1 MSLAIVESPRPLRVG
16 AMVTGTGGNLE
27 AMIRMA
33 RRRPD
38 LLELG
43 VVLAGSPSCR
53 ALMIAEEA
61 RITTIV
67 QDFEAECGRWSQART
82 MRDRQAYR
90 AGAEAFHNRLSEK
103 LADFELRSGPID
115 LLALAYGYWV
125 HGELLERFD
134 GRMINQHPGDL
145 TQLAQ
150 DDSRRFVGNDPVLS
164 ALRAGSADVR
174 ASTFVVNAS
183 EDAGAIVCQGP
194 RVPTEGYR
202 ATRADATRLESIQK
216 ERSEWPSLVCALTLF
231 AHGDVHI
238 DKERPLRDG
247 SPTVAIRGRRMPFG
261 GLRLEETADRGTSYD
276 DILEVVEDCAWD

>member
-1 MSLAIVESPRPLRVG
+1 
-16 AMVTGTGGNLE
+16 
-27 AMIRMA
+27 
-33 RRRPD
+33 
-38 LLELG
+38 
-43 VVLAGSPSCR
+43 
-53 ALMIAEEA
+53 
-61 RITTIV
+61 
-67 QDFEAECGRWSQART
+67 
-82 MRDRQAYR
+82 
-90 AGAEAFHNRLSEK
+90 
-103 LADFELRSGPID
+103 
-115 LLALAYGYWV
+115 
-125 HGELLERFD
+125 
-134 GRMINQHPGDL
+134 MINQHPGDL

-174 ASTFVVNAS
+174 ASTFVVNAG

-247 SPTVAIRGRRMPFG
+247 SPTVAIRGRRMPLG
-261 GLRLEETADRGTSYD
+261 GLRLEETADRGTNYD